1 MNKNLDLVAKELYNK
16 ISSYPNLVM
25 KDSEGNDVESDQSEG
40 ARKFNFEYEVD
51 GKNLATVTISLND
64 DSENQDSFEVLIS
77 NDPADGSD
85 EYAKKMFLKFGR
97 EMREFAKQH
106 MLTFNIHVATRSNKE
121 RDTGDSIMSESKLF
135 GTAKTS
141 YQRIGEA
148 TLIIKHRDVVNQENP
163 AGRAQRIESIYVENA
178 EGERFKYP
186 YKHLNGARAM
196 AQHVAHG
203 GNPYDGI
210 GQYMVGLSEEMNRL
224 RMFKHYVERNEM
236 VSEAMG
242 AINSKVMERIEQV
255 KREIQQLQRPSHYAE
270 FAESFT
276 ESESVEIPE
285 DVMNDWID
293 RLTVRTFNEEL
304 KNVFPYIFK
313 LVSEDDIPVKELSVE
328 DLVNE
333 DGPDDLDEEPDS
345 IIIPELAEYEQYLA
359 RLTEAE
365 QEGIFAAEN
374 EDAIA
379 ELNEL
384 LSNPMPLG
392 VDGTNVMQS
401 LEGLGFDKD
410 FLNGLKKMAGDETG
424 EGMDARPFIKEYVQQ
439 KDAELGTDV
448 LGQLVFGD
456 DNEIAADQPEP
467 VEPEPATDV
476 MPPAEEPPAEE
487 PPAEDPNAVAPEELP
502 MPPAPPQAP
511 VAEAMIRER
520 NTQMF
525 NELKE
530 FIMSMYNEDAGNFP
544 KGVEGVK
551 IACEKKFGDRVGP
564 IAAKIVER
572 MTSMGEMKRIRE
584 LSGLGNQNVVEKFDA
599 RQRTRLNDLI
609 DLYRDSTDPDPY
621 NDYADD
627 PDDVILRI
635 RREFGDKIADQVEA
649 GARKM
654 HFPRDNHVMGRR
666 DPLSWKQPVDTDRIT
681 KKGKMYKQDSDY
693 RKNMIKSRYKFSG
706 RSATEGVV
714 DEDNDP
720 WWMDRAHPYLAKREK
735 EKSLAQK
742 KKDEKQDNKPKKQ
755 GVEETSLSEL
765 SKGTLEKYKS
775 KAKAQAKNARY
786 YGNYGDPDDPQDVKD
801 EYHKFADKREAG
813 AKKADARLKKEVVL
827 NPARVINSK
836 GGTVANPNPTGSSA
850 KTYRYVDLKV
860 DKEQQK
866 THHQGVTKEDSELTA
881 MLRIAGLR

>member
-1 MNKNLDLVAKELYNK
+1 MNKNLDLVAKELYAK

-25 KDSEGNDVESDQSEG
+25 KDPEGNDVESDQAEG

-51 GKNLATVTISLND
+51 GKNLATITISLND
-64 DSENQDSFEVLIS
+64 NSEDQDAFEVLIS
-77 NDPADGSD
+77 NDPAEGSD

-178 EGERFKYP
+178 QGERFKYP
-186 YKHLNGARAM
+186 FKHLNGARAM

-210 GQYMVGLSEEMNRL
+210 GQYMVGLSEELNRL
-224 RMFKHYVERNEM
+224 RMFKSYVERNDM

-242 AINSKVMERIEQV
+242 SINSKVMERIEQV
-255 KREIQQLQRPSHYAE
+255 KREIQHLQRPTHYAE

-285 DVMNDWID
+285 EIMNDWID
-293 RLTVRTFNEEL
+293 RLTIRTFNEEL

-333 DGPDDLDEEPDS
+333 DGPSDDEEEPDS
-345 IIIPELAEYEQYLA
+345 SILPELAEYEQYLA
-359 RLTEAE
+359 RLTESE

-374 EDAIA
+374 EDALA
-379 ELNEL
+379 ELNQL
-384 LSNPMPLG
+384 LANPMPLG
-392 VDGTNVMQS
+392 VDGTNVVQS

-410 FLNGLKKMAGDETG
+410 FLNGLKKMASDETG

-448 LGQLVFGD
+448 LSQLTFGD
-456 DNEIAADQPEP
+456 DNAAAAAEPEP
-467 VEPEPATDV
+467 VEAEPATDV
-476 MPPAEEPPAEE
+476 MPPAEEPAAEQPVE
-487 PPAEDPNAVAPEELP
+487 TPPAEELP
-502 MPPAPPQAP
+502 MPPAP
-511 VAEAMIRER
+511 VAEAMMRAER
-520 NTQMF
+520 SRMF
-525 NELKE
+525 DELKE
-530 FIMSMYNEDAGNFP
+530 FIKSMYNVNEGNFP

-572 MTSMGEMKRIRE
+572 MTSMGEMARMKKLSGMGEGTINE
-584 LSGLGNQNVVEKFDA
+584 LSKKTLGKYVKAAAKDA
-599 RQRTRLNDLI
+599 EEAG
-609 DLYRDSTDPDPY
+609 RDQEY
-621 NDYADD
+621 HGHKNDYARGEKRQKG
-627 PDDVILRI
+627 IS
-635 RREFGDKIADQVEA
+635 KA
-649 GARKM
+649 
-654 HFPRDNHVMGRR
+654 
-666 DPLSWKQPVDTDRIT
+666 VDRLT
-681 KKGKMYKQDSDY
+681 KEDS
-693 RKNMIKSRYKFSG
+693 
-706 RSATEGVV
+706 A
-714 DEDNDP
+714 
-720 WWMDRAHPYLAKREK
+720 
-735 EKSLAQK
+735 
-742 KKDEKQDNKPKKQ
+742 
-755 GVEETSLSEL
+755 LSEL

-801 EYHKFADKREAG
+801 QYHKFADKREAG
-813 AKKADARLKKEVVL
+813 AKKADARLKKEDVVSEVSKDTL
-827 NPARVINSK
+827 KSYIPKAEKDFKDKISNPYVSKETSKKFKRDIANREKGMAR
-836 GGTVANPNPTGSSA
+836 A
-850 KTYRYVDLKV
+850 VDRL
-860 DKEQQK
+860 
-866 THHQGVTKEDSELTA
+866 TKEDSELAA